1 MGGGLPQVVPL
12 LDDQTFLKAEDVEPD
27 FRAEEVVFR
36 ARKDKVA
43 VLKDTDGHG
52 LVRTRAPFN
61 LRTVRLRLDQDRSLP
76 RDSLQQISTR
86 SRAGHCHTS
95 FAASLSLPS

>member
-1 MGGGLPQVVPL
+1 MGGGFLQVVPR
-12 LDDQTFLKAEDVEPD
+12 LDDQAFLKAEDVEPD

-36 ARKDKVA
+36 VRKDEGA

-52 LVRTRAPFN
+52 LVRIRAPFN
-61 LRTVRLRLDQDRSLP
+61 FRTERLRLDQDRSLP

-86 SRAGHCHTS
+86 SRAGHCHTL
-95 FAASLSLPS
+95 FAASLALPS